1 MALGTLRKFKSF
13 SAFSFLGPCA
23 NYWPEFATIRTAE
36 EDSRVPIV
44 VSRMVLPRGNF
55 HFASW
60 GYGFALAKP
69 PSGWRMIE
77 AVPLELDRIEKRCNA
92 HAVAPEH
99 AETPTKFVMR

>member
-1 MALGTLRKFKSF
+1 MTLSRSDLPQ
-13 SAFSFLGPCA
+13 SAIASLNFLGP
-23 NYWPEFATIRTAE
+23 
-36 EDSRVPIV
+36 
-44 VSRMVLPRGNF
+44 
-55 HFASW
+55 
-60 GYGFALAKP
+60 LAKP